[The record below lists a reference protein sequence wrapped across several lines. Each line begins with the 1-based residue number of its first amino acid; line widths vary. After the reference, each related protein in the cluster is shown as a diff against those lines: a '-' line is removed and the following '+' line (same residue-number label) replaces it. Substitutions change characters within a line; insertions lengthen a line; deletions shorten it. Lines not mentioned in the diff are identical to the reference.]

1 LSGFPS
7 RLWMKI
13 SSPSRN
19 TSARK
24 PSHLGSKIQS
34 PSAGNSSTR
43 FASIGRIG
51 GFSRR
56 STPHGITWLHL
67 LIAPENEPL
76 SDESRLPSPFRRQPK
91 SVRTPQQ
98 HSLHGLTGSLR
109 FYLFRQAPTTLSR
122 SRLLGKHA
130 SGLSNFGGY
139 GTVPRADLRARL
151 RRIVL
156 AQPPEEFLK
165 NAIFCNSIGGAPAN
179 SPEDL
184 PAQG

>member
-1 LSGFPS
+1 
-7 RLWMKI
+7 MKL

-67 LIAPENEPL
+67 LIAAENEPCPMNL
-76 SDESRLPSPFRRQPK
+76 DYPSPLRRQPK
-91 SVRTPQQ
+91 SVRTPKRKASTASLPLIAAW
-98 HSLHGLTGSLR
+98 HSLYGLTGRLR
-109 FYLFRQAPTTLSR
+109 FHVFRRAPTTLSR
-122 SRLLGKHA
+122 SRLRGSEKPV
-130 SGLSNFGGY
+130 Y
-139 GTVPRADLRARL
+139 
-151 RRIVL
+151 
-156 AQPPEEFLK
+156 FL
-165 NAIFCNSIGGAPAN
+165 
-179 SPEDL
+179 
-184 PAQG
+184 